1 MVERTAVHGIAR
13 VQAERDARDVVR
25 GCRGLFLDGFPFVH
39 ALKWKPVDYWCERDL
54 EAIRR
59 LLADEVRGR
68 IAPDETWGMQVEKRD
83 WEGRRTHDLVVD
95 LARAIDREVDLD
107 HPDKLVR
114 VDAVGEQ
121 VAVSVLRPDDVFSV
135 ATAGL
140 GLQAAT
146 SAPVIR
152 LAPADEL
159 GGVALVEAIR
169 RRRSVRSFSRRTL
182 RWSDIGRLAWAA
194 QGVTDAAA
202 GLRTVPS
209 AGALYPLELDVVTP
223 RGLFRYQAA
232 THTLQRRSSAD
243 VRTELARAALE
254 QSWLADTPCVFCVIA
269 VAGRTAGKYGVRAP
283 RYVQLEAGHA
293 AQNLLLAAAALGLGS
308 TPVGAFDDTA
318 IGETL
323 GLGAGEAPLYLIPVG
338 WPAAARRQ
346 PDQGVSTHSNSL
358 QSPGARIP
366 ASRRGNAPAR
376 GAPSAAAI
384 GDRSP

>member
-13 VQAERDARDVVR
+13 VHAQRDARDVVR
-25 GCRGLFLDGFPFVH
+25 GCRGLFLDGFPFEH
-39 ALKWKPVDYWCERDL
+39 ALRWVPVDYWCERDL

-95 LARAIDREVDLD
+95 LARAIDRRVDLD

-140 GLQAAT
+140 GQEAST
-146 SAPVIR
+146 STAVIR
-152 LAPADEL
+152 LVPADEL
-159 GGVALVEAIR
+159 GGVALAESIR

-209 AGALYPLELDVVTP
+209 AGALYPLQLDVVTS
-223 RGLFRYQAA
+223 RGVFRYQPA
-232 THTLQRRSSAD
+232 THTLQRRSRAD
-243 VRTELARAALE
+243 VRADLARAALG
-254 QSWLADTPCVFCVIA
+254 QSWLADTPCLFCLAA
-269 VAGRTAGKYGVRAP
+269 VAERTAGKYGARAQ

-293 AQNLLLAAAALGLGS
+293 AQNLLLAAAALGLGA

-318 IGETL
+318 VGNTL
-323 GLGAGEAPLYLIPVG
+323 GLGAGEAPLCLIPVG
-338 WPAAARRQ
+338 WPAGTRRQ
-346 PDQGVSTHSNSL
+346 PTQDVS
-358 QSPGARIP
+358 
-366 ASRRGNAPAR
+366 AP
-376 GAPSAAAI
+376 
-384 GDRSP
+384 